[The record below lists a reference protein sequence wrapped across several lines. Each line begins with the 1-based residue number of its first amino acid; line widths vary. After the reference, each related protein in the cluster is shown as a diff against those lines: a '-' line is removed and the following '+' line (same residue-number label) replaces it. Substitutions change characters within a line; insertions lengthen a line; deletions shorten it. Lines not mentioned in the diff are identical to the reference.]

1 MGISAVH
8 EELINQVVGMVER
21 AYLEL
26 RPIAPQ
32 QWLELDLTIAQLKVL
47 VFLPAEGK
55 ARMGAL
61 ASALGV
67 SMPTAT
73 SVMDRLV
80 ERGLVVRETAPSD
93 RRLVVCRMSQ
103 AGRDIT
109 EQLWR
114 LKEERLRSML
124 KRMTVPRLR
133 LVAQA
138 MEAILEVAS
147 PEGCEAPLPPGSARP
162 RTACQPRLR
171 KGPP

>member
-1 MGISAVH
+1 MSAVH
-8 EELINQVVGMVER
+8 EELVNRVAGMVER
-21 AYLEL
+21 AYLEFG
-26 RPIAPQ
+26 PVTPQ

-47 VFLPAEGK
+47 VFLLAEGK

-80 ERGLVVRETAPSD
+80 ERGLVVREADPGD
-93 RRLVVCRMSQ
+93 RRLVVCRLSQ

-114 LKEERLRSML
+114 LKQERLRSML
-124 KRMTVPRLR
+124 KRMTVPQLR

-138 MEAILEVAS
+138 MEAILEMA
-147 PEGCEAPLPPGSARP
+147 PPDGGEAPLLHRSAGPGGES
-162 RTACQPRLR
+162 QPYPR
-171 KGPP
+171 KGPQ